1 MRGDILVGTVRA
13 RKDNGRYVV
22 VGRDGAVRDV
32 LFEGRQAPLVG
43 GDVIGR
49 VRYNK
54 VGEAVMSLRKSL
66 TETLLEGRVKITM
79 LGTRPDLTARSIAK
93 VLARSKSAMI
103 SPGKGS
109 SIERMSETDDPDL
122 AWALGIFKPEADRS
136 GIALNVIDVQ
146 KVARSVW
153 DNAKLRDGT
162 LPADIEGNRRSM
174 SDLVQLLRSGFHPSC
189 SRMVE
194 HYSGNREISVNFIL
208 PYSPF
213 NGATGF
219 ARKAA
224 GMNNS
229 VMPTTTLTVSEAR
242 RIGAARTIALGM
254 AHDKLIAGSVQADV
268 MQSRRAMHLA
278 NCFADAA
285 AAMAFLSSGGRRQA
299 IEEYADLKE
308 ASLFFGLDDSE
319 DVAQE
324 GILAEATHKVIRKVL
339 EADIPAGMKAA
350 DIVAQ
355 ARRLATRYALPF
367 IRFNGERDNVTPEE
381 VDGAVEAA
389 NRIAVD
395 LRDNDHSVREI
406 CERSYRAELRT
417 LVDEYSADPVASQR
431 LVVFGRLNVPVGMLQ
446 VFEEET
452 AGLVPEAE
460 ETPASVV
467 RMIGDRARFVDRLR
481 MARASDRADDV
492 IEFAE
497 ARP

>member
-22 VGRDGAVRDV
+22 VGRDGSVRDV

-49 VRYNK
+49 VRYNA
-54 VGEAVMSLRKSL
+54 VGEAVMSLRRSL
-66 TETLLEGRVKITM
+66 TETLLEGHVKITM

-109 SIERMSETDDPDL
+109 SIERMGETNDPDL
-122 AWALGIFKPEADRS
+122 AWALGVFKPEADRG

-162 LPADIEGNRRSM
+162 LPADIEGSRRSM
-174 SDLVQLLRSGFHPSC
+174 SDLVQLLRSGFHPAC

-224 GMNNS
+224 GMDNS
-229 VMPTTTLTVSEAR
+229 IMPTTTMSVPEAR
-242 RIGAARTIALGM
+242 RIGSARTIALGM
-254 AHDKLIAGSVQADV
+254 AHDRLIAGNVQADV
-268 MQSRRAMHLA
+268 MQSRRSMHLA

-319 DVAQE
+319 DVAQD
-324 GILAEATHKVIRKVL
+324 GILSEATHKVIRKVL
-339 EADIPAGMKAA
+339 EADLPAGMKTSE
-350 DIVAQ
+350 IVAQ

-367 IRFNGERDNVTPEE
+367 IRFNGDRDNVTAEE
-381 VDGAVEAA
+381 IDGAVEAA

-395 LRDNDHSVREI
+395 LRDNDQSVREF

-417 LVDEYSADPVASQR
+417 LVDEYSDDPIASQR
-431 LVVFGRLNVPVGMLQ
+431 LVTFGRLNVPAGMLH

-460 ETPASVV
+460 DTPASIV
-467 RMIGDRARFVDRLR
+467 RMIGDRPRFVDRLK
-481 MARASDRADDV
+481 MARSSESSDDL
-492 IEFAE
+492 IQFAE

>member
-22 VGRDGAVRDV
+22 VGRDGSVRDV
-32 LFEGRQAPLVG
+32 LFEGRQSPLVG

-49 VRYNK
+49 VRYNA

-66 TETLLEGRVKITM
+66 TETLLEGHVKITM

-109 SIERMSETDDPDL
+109 SIERMGETSDPDL
-122 AWALGIFKPEADRS
+122 AWALGIFKPEADRG

-162 LPADIEGNRRSM
+162 LPADIEGSRRSM
-174 SDLVQLLRSGFHPSC
+174 SDLIQLLRSGFHPAC

-224 GMNNS
+224 GMDNS
-229 VMPTTTLTVSEAR
+229 IMPTTTMSVSEAR
-242 RIGAARTIALGM
+242 RIGSARTIALGM
-254 AHDKLIAGSVQADV
+254 AHDRLIAGNVQADV
-268 MQSRRAMHLA
+268 MQSRRSMHLA

-308 ASLFFGLDDSE
+308 SSLFFGLDDSD
-319 DVAQE
+319 DVAQD

-339 EADIPAGMKAA
+339 EADLPAGMKTS

-367 IRFNGERDNVTPEE
+367 IRFNGDRDNVTAEE
-381 VDGAVEAA
+381 IDGAVEAA

-395 LRDNDHSVREI
+395 LRDNDQSVREI
-406 CERSYRAELRT
+406 CERSYRAELRA
-417 LVDEYSADPVASQR
+417 LVDEYSADPIASQR
-431 LVVFGRLNVPVGMLQ
+431 LVTFGRLNVPTGMLH

-460 ETPASVV
+460 DTPASIV
-467 RMIGDRARFVDRLR
+467 RMIGDRARFVDRLK
-481 MARASDRADDV
+481 MARSSEGFDDL
-492 IEFAE
+492 IQFAE
-497 ARP
+497 VRP

>member
-22 VGRDGAVRDV
+22 VGRDGSVRDV
-32 LFEGRQAPLVG
+32 LFEGRQAPLIG

-49 VRYNK
+49 VRYNP
-54 VGEAVMSLRKSL
+54 VGEAVMSLRKTL
-66 TETLLEGRVKITM
+66 TETLLEGHVKITM
-79 LGTRPDLTARSIAK
+79 LGSRPDLTARSIAK

-109 SIERMSETDDPDL
+109 SIERMAVTDDPDL
-122 AWALGIFKPEADRS
+122 AWALAVFKPEADRS
-136 GIALNVIDVQ
+136 EIALNVIDVQ

-153 DNAKLRDGT
+153 DNASLRDGT
-162 LPADIEGNRRSM
+162 LPADIEGNKRSM
-174 SDLVQLLRSGFHPSC
+174 SDLVRLLRSGFHPDC

-194 HYSGNREISVNFIL
+194 QYSGNREISVNFIL

-219 ARKAA
+219 ARRA
-224 GMNNS
+224 GGMDNS

-254 AHDKLIAGSVQADV
+254 AHDKLIAGPVQADV

-285 AAMAFLSSGGRRQA
+285 ASLAFLASGGRRQA

-319 DVAQE
+319 DVVGE
-324 GILAEATHKVIRKVL
+324 GILTEATHKVIRKVL
-339 EADIPAGMKAA
+339 DSDIPAGMKSAEVIA
-350 DIVAQ
+350 T

-367 IRFNGERDNVTPEE
+367 VRFNSEMDVVTQEE
-381 VDGAVEAA
+381 IDGAVEAA

-395 LRDNDHSVREI
+395 LRDNNPAI
-406 CERSYRAELRT
+406 MAMCEHSYRSELRA

-431 LVVFGRLNVPVGMLQ
+431 LVTFGRVNVPAGMIR

-460 ETPASVV
+460 ETPASIV
-467 RMIGDRARFVDRLR
+467 RMIGDRTRFVDRLR
-481 MARASDRADDV
+481 MARSAGRSDDL
-492 IEFAE
+492 IEFGE